1 VAQLKSGTFRLK
13 GTAASLEGNAPTPG
27 VYIGV
32 TSAMRKLPAGG
43 RTALVD
49 VLPPP
54 ADPYLFSVQNSGSTI
69 VLQGYVPS
77 PDLRHRLISAAQ
89 TTGKKVGDRLVYASG
104 AHVDFEAAATTGIKL
119 AALLHDSALILQGNT
134 FSFKGEASN
143 HGDYNGARTL
153 LANFPRSVRPAGVNV
168 SPPLAKPY
176 MWSVER
182 NGPVVRISGF
192 VPDEAA
198 HAELERQA
206 KVLFPGATVANEAKI
221 ARGTPDGDFIGAAKL
236 ALQHVQ
242 KMTSG
247 RVDIVDDTI
256 KISGAASDYQAAEHL
271 RKSPQHKAPRGMKL
285 AAINVSAPLPE
296 KVLVDL
302 PPPAPLMV
310 PPGLAAEGKVR
321 VEGEVRTRIET
332 AAGTGME
339 KQPPDKP
346 STDIRGVTGSDAACA
361 ALVSTT
367 APVSLYFVS
376 GTRKLLAQSREPL
389 RMLVAKAVEMGG
401 KCPATKIILKG
412 HADFKGARRD
422 NMILATGRTFTIKRV
437 LVKAGFK
444 RSQIETLSYGED
456 RPVAD
461 NTTFDGRV
469 KNRRVVVEFK

>member
-1 VAQLKSGTFRLK
+1 
-13 GTAASLEGNAPTPG
+13 
-27 VYIGV
+27 
-32 TSAMRKLPAGG
+32 
-43 RTALVD
+43 
-49 VLPPP
+49 
-54 ADPYLFSVQNSGSTI
+54 
-69 VLQGYVPS
+69 
-77 PDLRHRLISAAQ
+77 
-89 TTGKKVGDRLVYASG
+89 
-104 AHVDFEAAATTGIKL
+104 
-119 AALLHDSALILQGNT
+119 
-134 FSFKGEASN
+134 
-143 HGDYNGARTL
+143 
-153 LANFPRSVRPAGVNV
+153 
-168 SPPLAKPY
+168 
-176 MWSVER
+176 
-182 NGPVVRISGF
+182 
-192 VPDEAA
+192 
-198 HAELERQA
+198 
-206 KVLFPGATVANEAKI
+206 
-221 ARGTPDGDFIGAAKL
+221 
-236 ALQHVQ
+236 
-242 KMTSG
+242 
-247 RVDIVDDTI
+247 
-256 KISGAASDYQAAEHL
+256 
-271 RKSPQHKAPRGMKL
+271 MKL

-332 AAGTGME
+332 AAGTGTE
-339 KQPPDKP
+339 KLQPDKP
-346 STDIRGVTGSDAACA
+346 STDIRGNTGSDAACA

-401 KCPATKIILKG
+401 KCPATKIIQKG